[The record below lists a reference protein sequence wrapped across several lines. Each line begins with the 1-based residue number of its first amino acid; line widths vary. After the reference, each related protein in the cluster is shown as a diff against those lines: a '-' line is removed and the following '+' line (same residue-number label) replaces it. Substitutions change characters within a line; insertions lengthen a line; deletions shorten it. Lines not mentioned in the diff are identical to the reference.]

1 MGRIE
6 KTETN
11 RLNFFAMPNPKWRHS
26 KTRKRKRRTHYKAET
41 PQLSTCKATGA
52 LHIYHHAHWHEG
64 SMYYK
69 GQIVIKAA
77 EAAPEVEAQ

>member
-1 MGRIE
+1 
-6 KTETN
+6 
-11 RLNFFAMPNPKWRHS
+11 MPNPKWRHS

-69 GQIVIKAA
+69 GQIVIKTA
-77 EAAPEVEAQ
+77 EAAPEIKAQ